1 MLKFKK
7 EHPGHVSRSVY
18 LTEDS
23 VPTMWSCRKHRPGSV
38 QMNTAVTNAKFKSC
52 CWRQISVTWT
62 HHLTSEKQQKLHKIK
77 GREPGRPKKREKK
90 NWNLPRSLNISIY
103 KVVAMVTGHIH
114 GQWSRFTQRIKAQ
127 SYHLS
132 GSQSLKVESRA
143 AQRSIPKFCTADSI
157 SSSNSEDLT
166 MTARE
171 KQHSSSEGQGL
182 GKRSRA
188 AFLNRWITNHR
199 NVLVCCLLGGNC
211 IKRVKS

>member
-1 MLKFKK
+1 MSVGLFISLKTRCQ
-7 EHPGHVSRSVY
+7 PCDHVGNIVLDQFRWTLLSQTRSLKAAAGDRY
-18 LTEDS
+18 LSHELTIYTS
-23 VPTMWSCRKHRPGSV
+23 VKP
-38 QMNTAVTNAKFKSC
+38 
-52 CWRQISVTWT
+52 
-62 HHLTSEKQQKLHKIK
+62 QKLHKIK
-77 GREPGRPKKREKK
+77 GQEPGRSKKKK
-90 NWNLPRSLNISIY
+90 TNRNLPRSLNISIY

-166 MTARE
+166 MTARK
-171 KQHSSSEGQGL
+171 KQHSSSEGQGV

-188 AFLNRWITNHR
+188 AFLNRWITNRR
-199 NVLVCCLLGGNC
+199 NVLFWCLFRGNC